1 MHRTSASRTASTKA
15 SKVPPTLTRIRLAV
29 AALALAGALLA
40 AGCGGDEGGD
50 ELSAEE
56 FRQQA
61 DAICTEF
68 EGKLDAVPPPS
79 SPDDIERFVNEAVPI
94 IEEGTN
100 ELNALDPPDE
110 FQDEWDRVVEINEEN
125 LETIRAVRTALQD
138 NDLAEAQRLMEEA
151 GGNEEEAD
159 RLARD
164 IGLTKCG
171 QDTA

>member
-1 MHRTSASRTASTKA
+1 MARLGIAFASTT
-15 SKVPPTLTRIRLAV
+15 VVVAV
-29 AALALAGALLA
+29 FLV
-40 AGCGGDEGGD
+40 GCGGDGGNGG
-50 ELSAEE
+50 LTAEE

-61 DAICTEF
+61 DAICAEF
-68 EGKLDAVPPPS
+68 EGKLDAVEQPT

-94 IEEGTN
+94 IEDGTQQLSDL
-100 ELNALDPPDE
+100 EPPEE
-110 FQDEWDRVVEINEEN
+110 FRDEWSRVVEINAEN
-125 LETIRAVRTALQD
+125 LETIKKVQAALQD
-138 NDLAEAQRLMEEA
+138 DKLEESQQLLQEA

>member
-1 MHRTSASRTASTKA
+1 VPSALPWM
-15 SKVPPTLTRIRLAV
+15 KVGA
-29 AALALAGALLA
+29 AALALAGTLA
-40 AGCGGDEGGD
+40 AGCGGDGGGGQ
-50 ELSAEE
+50 LSAEE

-61 DAICTEF
+61 DAICAEF
-68 EGKLDAVPPPS
+68 EGKLDAVQPPS

-100 ELNALDPPDE
+100 ELQALDPPDE
-110 FQDEWDRVVEINEEN
+110 FQDEWDRVVEINDEN

-138 NDLAEAQRLMEEA
+138 NDLTEAQRLMQEA

-159 RLARD
+159 RLARE

-171 QDTA
+171 QDTT